1 MLLIC
6 HLYSEVPMIQQRL
19 ITFIGKKLTLK
30 RRKAILINFPR
41 LEKIKIET
49 KDNYDLTPA

>member
-1 MLLIC
+1 
-6 HLYSEVPMIQQRL
+6 MIQQLL
-19 ITFIGKKLTLK
+19 IMFIRKKITLK
-30 RRKAILINFPR
+30 RRKMILINFPR